1 MFFSSAYAQTAAAGG
16 DIQSIFSSVGLPILM
31 MLGVFY
37 FLVFRPQQQR
47 VKDLKSAQS
56 ALRRGDKI
64 VTAGGVIGQITRVIN
79 DDEIEV
85 QIAEGVKVRIVKTTI
100 STVLAKSDPAPKD
113 SKPADAKSADTGA
126 GRWRRRRFDQEAPHH
141 RRRPSKRYERRCLG
155 FQASE
160 DLGRSSSSA

>member
-1 MFFSSAYAQTAAAGG
+1 MSLFDIIPSAQAQTTGAAAPDGIASLLQG
-16 DIQSIFSSVGLPILM
+16 PLPMIVAIGL
-31 MLGVFY
+31 VFY

-79 DDEIEV
+79 DDEVEV

-100 STVLAKSDPAPKD
+100 STVLAKSEPAPKD
-113 SKPADAKSADTGA
+113 SKSADAKAADTAPAEGEDA
-126 GRWRRRRFDQEAPHH
+126 SAKKRRTPT
-141 RRRPSKRYERRCLG
+141 
-155 FQASE
+155 
-160 DLGRSSSSA
+160 SAK

>member
-47 VKDLKSAQS
+47 VKDLKTAQS

-79 DDEIEV
+79 DDEVEV

-100 STVLAKSDPAPKD
+100 STVLAKSEPAPKD
-113 SKPADAKSADTGA
+113 GKPADAKAADAAPAEGEDAAAAKKRRTTTSA
-126 GRWRRRRFDQEAPHH
+126 
-141 RRRPSKRYERRCLG
+141 K
-155 FQASE
+155 
-160 DLGRSSSSA
+160 

>member
-47 VKDLKSAQS
+47 VKDLKASQS

-79 DDEIEV
+79 DDEVEV
-85 QIAEGVKVRIVKTTI
+85 QIAEGVKVRIVK
-100 STVLAKSDPAPKD
+100 STVSTVIAKSEPAPKD
-113 SKPADAKSADTGA
+113 SKSADAKAAETAPAEGEDASAKK
-126 GRWRRRRFDQEAPHH
+126 RRTPT
-141 RRRPSKRYERRCLG
+141 
-155 FQASE
+155 
-160 DLGRSSSSA
+160 SAK

>member
-79 DDEIEV
+79 DDEVEV
-85 QIAEGVKVRIVKTTI
+85 QIAEGVKVRIVK
-100 STVLAKSDPAPKD
+100 STVSTVIAKSEPAPKD
-113 SKPADAKSADTGA
+113 SKSADAKAAETAPAEGEDASVKKRRTPTSA
-126 GRWRRRRFDQEAPHH
+126 
-141 RRRPSKRYERRCLG
+141 K
-155 FQASE
+155 
-160 DLGRSSSSA
+160 

>member
-47 VKDLKSAQS
+47 VKDLKASQS

-79 DDEIEV
+79 DDEVEV
-85 QIAEGVKVRIVKTTI
+85 QIAEGVKVRIVK
-100 STVLAKSDPAPKD
+100 STVSTVIAKSEPAPKD
-113 SKPADAKSADTGA
+113 SKSADAKAADTAPAEGEDA
-126 GRWRRRRFDQEAPHH
+126 SAKKRRTPT
-141 RRRPSKRYERRCLG
+141 
-155 FQASE
+155 
-160 DLGRSSSSA
+160 SAK